1 MKHPLHP
8 ALVHFPV
15 ACWSLATACDLA
27 SVLWSG
33 VHWQLAGVLMAIGT
47 LVATVA
53 MAVGLIELPDL
64 EPGSAPS
71 RDARRHMLLAACAW
85 SCYAGSL
92 LLRVEGGALVRP
104 GPLAIAL
111 GSLGFMAL
119 CGAGWMG
126 GKLVY
131 VHGIGVRRG

>member
-27 SVLWSG
+27 AVQWSG
-33 VHWQLAGVLMAIGT
+33 ISWQLPGVLMTIGL

-53 MAVGLIELPDL
+53 MVAGLVELPDL

-71 RDARRHMLLAACAW
+71 RDARRHMFLAASAW
-85 SCYAGSL
+85 SCYAASL
-92 LLRVEGGALVRP
+92 LLRFEAGALVRP
-104 GPLAIAL
+104 GPLAIVFSVAGFIAL
-111 GSLGFMAL
+111 S
-119 CGAGWMG
+119 GAGWMG